1 MVSQLVVGENTYV
14 TLAEADTYLED
25 SLRATAWTGI
35 DDDTKARA
43 LISAFRLF
51 EKQLWKGTMTG
62 VKLVDQVGISAGG
75 TGYVVND
82 VLTVAGGTFGQAARI
97 LVTTIGGGGA
107 ITGLLVIDAGT
118 YDSSALPS
126 TPNSPSGGSGSG
138 ASVTLTFKAQ
148 EAQHPRAGLVT
159 CGGVAV
165 DENTV
170 ALQVEEAQIEL
181 AFDLTQDTTLET
193 KPNQGSNIKKVG
205 AGSAEVEFFR
215 PTNGVG
221 QASRFPP
228 VVQELLR
235 CFLGG
240 SNQSQSGAIATG
252 TCERSQFDD
261 CDRFELLDG
270 ESFP

>member
-14 TLAEADTYLED
+14 TLAEADSYLED

-35 DDDTKARA
+35 DEDTKARA

-51 EKQLWKGTMTG
+51 EKQLWKGAMTG
-62 VKLVDQVGISAGG
+62 IKLVDQVAISAGG
-75 TGYVVND
+75 TGYVAND
-82 VLTVAGGTFGQAARI
+82 VLTVAGGTFGQAARL
-97 LVTTIGGGGA
+97 LVTSAPGGVIA
-107 ITGLLVIDAGT
+107 AVVLIDAGT
-118 YDSSALPS
+118 YAADDLPS

-148 EAQHPRAGLVT
+148 EAQHPRTGLVT

-240 SNQSQSGAIATG
+240 GNQSQSGAIATG